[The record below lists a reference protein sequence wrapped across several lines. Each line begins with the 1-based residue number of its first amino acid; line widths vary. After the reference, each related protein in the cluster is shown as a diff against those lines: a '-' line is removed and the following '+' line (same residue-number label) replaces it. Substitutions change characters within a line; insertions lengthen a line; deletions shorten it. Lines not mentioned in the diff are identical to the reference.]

1 MNSRKTQLLADL
13 ALVFVT
19 LVWGATF
26 VTVQDAIERIEVYY
40 FLAIRFAIA
49 TVAMIIF
56 ANKRLLNISASS
68 LIRGVLIG
76 LALFSGYAFQTFGLK
91 YTTASNTGF
100 ITGLS
105 VVIVPL
111 FVTLATK
118 KLPGIISLAG
128 IVSATVGLGLLT
140 INQSLD
146 LNFGD
151 ILVFFCAVSYA
162 VHILLVGKFSP
173 DNDPFVLATV
183 QIGTVAI
190 LSFGAAL
197 LKETRPSPVD
207 FNSQVW
213 WAIMV
218 TALLATALAFFVQT
232 WTQKYTS
239 PTHTAIIFTMEPV
252 FAAVFAY
259 YLGGESFSLQQLLGA
274 VLILAGMLASELGS
288 GGQSDQEDLK
298 TVQTGQDGLSR

>member
-1 MNSRKTQLLADL
+1 MNSKTTQLLADL
-13 ALVFVT
+13 ALIFVT

-26 VTVQDAIERIEVYY
+26 VTVQEAIKKIEPYY
-40 FLAIRFAIA
+40 FLAIRFSIA
-49 TVAMIIF
+49 TIIMSIF
-56 ANKRLLNISASS
+56 ANKRLLKVSAPSI
-68 LIRGVLIG
+68 IRGALIG

-105 VVIVPL
+105 VVIVPV
-111 FVTLATK
+111 FVTVATK
-118 KLPGIISLAG
+118 KLPGLISTAG
-128 IVSATVGLGLLT
+128 IISATVGLGLLT

-162 VHILLVGKFSP
+162 AHILLVGKFSP

-183 QIGTVAI
+183 QIGTVAVI
-190 LSFGAAL
+190 SFAAAL
-197 LKETRPSPVD
+197 LKETRPSPAD

-218 TALLATALAFFVQT
+218 TAVLATALAFFVQT

-252 FAAVFAY
+252 FAAIFAY
-259 YLGGESFSLQQLLGA
+259 YLGGESLGLRQVMGA
-274 VLILAGMLASELGS
+274 LSILGGMLASELGT
-288 GGQSDQEDLK
+288 GRPQSAEEDLNQK
-298 TVQTGQDGLSR
+298 KEGRIA